1 MTRILPTAA
10 IAIAA
15 LAFMPRMA
23 QADEKPWCMNVEGSE
38 RCYFDTAEQC
48 GRAAS
53 AGSRGLCH
61 QNPWYQAPQPRQQA
75 PRRGGS
81 RR

>member
-1 MTRILPTAA
+1 MMRILLTAA
-10 IAIAA
+10 VLIAA
-15 LAFMPRMA
+15 SALQQGPAR
-23 QADEKPWCMNVEGSE
+23 ADEKPWCMNIEGGE

-61 QNPWYQAPQPRQQA
+61 QNPWYHAQQPRQQA
-75 PRRGGS
+75 PRY
-81 RR
+81 RRH

>member
-1 MTRILPTAA
+1 MTRILLIAA
-10 IAIAA
+10 LIAAA
-15 LAFMPRMA
+15 LAFDRRPA
-23 QADEKPWCMNVEGSE
+23 QADEKPWCMNIEGSE

-61 QNPWYQAPQPRQQA
+61 QNPWYRGPQPRQEA
-75 PRRGGS
+75 PRRP
-81 RR
+81 RH